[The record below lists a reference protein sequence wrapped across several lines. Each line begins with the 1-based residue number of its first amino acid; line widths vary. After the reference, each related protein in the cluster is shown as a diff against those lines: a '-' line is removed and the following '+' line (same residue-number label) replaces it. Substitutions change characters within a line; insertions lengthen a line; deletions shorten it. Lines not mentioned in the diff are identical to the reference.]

1 MKLTGPEIAR
11 QINLGNIIINPYNP
25 EQLNPNSYNLKLAPV
40 LQEYIE
46 PYVST
51 RKQNLT
57 REIIIPETGFI
68 IEPGKFYLGTTVE
81 YTETHNYAPMLS
93 GRSSGGRLSISI
105 HACAGFGDEG
115 FKGTWTLEIFSII
128 PVKVFP
134 YDEICQIAYEPL
146 VGEIMHYNGRYQNQ
160 SGVVASKFSDKKF
173 EGSKFYHSKP

>member
-11 QINLGNIIINPYNP
+11 QIDLGNIVIDPYNP
-25 EQLNPNSYNLKLAPV
+25 KQLNPNSYNLRLAPV
-40 LQEYIE
+40 LREYTR

-51 RKQNLT
+51 MEENPT

-68 IEPGKFYLGTTVE
+68 IEPGKFYLGSTIE

-128 PVKVFP
+128 PVQVFP

-146 VGEIMHYNGRYQNQ
+146 VGDIMHYDGRYQNQ
-160 SGVVASKFSDKKF
+160 FGAVASKFHST
-173 EGSKFYHSKP
+173 KFYHSKP